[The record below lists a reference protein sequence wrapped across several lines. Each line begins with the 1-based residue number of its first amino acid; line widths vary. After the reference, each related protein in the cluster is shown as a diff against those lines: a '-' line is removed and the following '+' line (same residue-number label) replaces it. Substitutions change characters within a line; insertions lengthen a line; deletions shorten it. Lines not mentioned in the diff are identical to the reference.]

1 MLRLRTDC
9 VFCLLFIAYN
19 VVTSAC
25 IPVYSSLTFLYASCL
40 RYLSVGL
47 VFSIVGIGPTIF
59 MVVFYALR
67 EAFVSSASSIS
78 STCVSII
85 FSEALLF
92 VGYFWGA
99 YHFFL
104 SVSIEREGTLA
115 PSTRLLILAITF
127 LLSSASV
134 VTGYAH
140 TLREKG
146 LCNLYASTIF
156 CAFII
161 AEAFTSLQTSE
172 YLGLSVSIND
182 SIYGSL
188 LFSLT
193 GLHFFH
199 VMVGV
204 ILLFISFSHISF
216 IYLENSQWPLS
227 SFGNVSIVVAQLE
240 YFSLLYWHFVELLWL
255 FIQFTFYT
263 L

>member
-1 MLRLRTDC
+1 
-9 VFCLLFIAYN
+9 
-19 VVTSAC
+19 
-25 IPVYSSLTFLYASCL
+25 
-40 RYLSVGL
+40 
-47 VFSIVGIGPTIF
+47 

-78 STCVSII
+78 STCISII

-104 SVSIEREGTLA
+104 SVSIEREGILA
-115 PSTRLLILAITF
+115 PSTRLLLLAITF

-172 YLGLSVSIND
+172 YLGLSVSIN
-182 SIYGSL
+182 GFRL
-188 LFSLT
+188 R
-193 GLHFFH
+193 
-199 VMVGV
+199 
-204 ILLFISFSHISF
+204 
-216 IYLENSQWPLS
+216 
-227 SFGNVSIVVAQLE
+227 
-240 YFSLLYWHFVELLWL
+240 
-255 FIQFTFYT
+255 
-263 L
+263 

>member
-1 MLRLRTDC
+1 M
-9 VFCLLFIAYN
+9 I
-19 VVTSAC
+19 
-25 IPVYSSLTFLYASCL
+25 
-40 RYLSVGL
+40 
-47 VFSIVGIGPTIF
+47 
-59 MVVFYALR
+59 VFYALR
-67 EAFVSSASSIS
+67 EAYVSSASAIS
-78 STCVSII
+78 SVCLGVI

-92 VGYFWGA
+92 LGYFWGA

-104 SVSIEREGTLA
+104 SVSIEREGILA
-115 PSTRLLILAITF
+115 PSTRLLLLAITF

-156 CAFII
+156 CAFMI

-182 SIYGSL
+182 SVYGSL

-199 VMVGV
+199 VVIGV
-204 ILLFISFSHISF
+204 VLLFISFSHISY
-216 IYLENSQWPLS
+216 IYLENSQWALS

>member
-9 VFCLLFIAYN
+9 VFIAFN

-25 IPVYSSLTFLYASCL
+25 LPVYSTLTFLYASCL

-47 VFSIVGIGPTIF
+47 VFSIVGLGAP
-59 MVVFYALR
+59 VFIIILYALR
-67 EAFVSSASSIS
+67 ECYVSSASGIS
-78 STCVSII
+78 STCLSII
-85 FSEALLF
+85 FSEAMLF

-104 SVSIEREGTLA
+104 SVAIEREGILA

-146 LCNLYASTIF
+146 LCNLYASTLF

-182 SIYGSL
+182 SVYGSL

-204 ILLFISFSHISF
+204 ILLFISFSHISL
-216 IYLENSQWPLS
+216 IYLDNSQWSFS

-240 YFSLLYWHFVELLWL
+240 CFSLLYWHFVELLWL